1 MSQRAPDVLQFPSHQ
16 LQAYVSNSITSAV
29 RRKAAA
35 ANGLVG
41 SAEFF
46 QRLVLMCI
54 FARGTQPRVR
64 LPWVLLTWF
73 GLLTSGQLSQA
84 SPTPSPSL
92 SSWSR
97 LGTFWQLSR
106 MFFIPAREQCFPES
120 GERHRKVWSTDS
132 QGLLPSGQHAGSG
145 ICPGHPWGAPPL
157 PAVICHVCMLS
168 HV

>member
-64 LPWVLLTWF
+64 LPL
-73 GLLTSGQLSQA
+73 G
-84 SPTPSPSL
+84 PTNLVRVADLRTAVTGVPHTITVSVFLVTIGNFLAVVQDVFYS
-92 SSWSR
+92 
-97 LGTFWQLSR
+97 
-106 MFFIPAREQCFPES
+106 C
-120 GERHRKVWSTDS
+120 ERAM
-132 QGLLPSGQHAGSG
+132 LP
-145 ICPGHPWGAPPL
+145 
-157 PAVICHVCMLS
+157 
-168 HV
+168 